1 MLHDPAHKEVPTELE
16 SIELPSEDREIV
28 RRLASEVAE
37 IAALPVH
44 AEKAKLWTG
53 LNDLESSR
61 PMVYIN
67 EICWNEMDVDDE
79 LTLKCTHPF
88 ARRQEGGLRHQLY
101 LWRHMPGD
109 MVLSNHVSCPLAVRS
124 TGFGISEDVDVVRTD
139 DSNSIVSCHFK
150 VQIQTEDDLD
160 KIRVPKVTHDEQTTT
175 ERYEAMCDLYEG
187 IMPVRKRGQGH
198 IWFTPWDFLIR
209 WYGIEAAMMD
219 MIDRPDFV
227 HAAVERMVDGW
238 MAELDQFEE
247 LNVLALDSKNGRVG
261 SGGYGYASCLPG
273 DDFRA
278 DHVRPLDMWGCS
290 NAQIFSEVSPQ
301 MHWEFAIEHDLRW
314 LKRWGLTYYGCC
326 EPLDGKMDLLRR
338 IPNLRKIS
346 VSPWCNFRRA
356 IEEIGDDYVISF
368 KPSPAILVTDTWDPE
383 AARRDIRELLDLA
396 DGKCHIEIIMKDI
409 STVRYEPQRL
419 WEWSE
424 IAMEEALRG

>member
-1 MLHDPAHKEVPTELE
+1 MLHDPEHVEESADLE
-16 SIELPSEDREIV
+16 RVEIPDQDRELL

-37 IAALPVH
+37 ISALPVH
-44 AEKAKLWTG
+44 AEKAALWTG
-53 LNDLESSR
+53 LNDLKSSR
-61 PMVYIN
+61 PMVFIN
-67 EICWNEMDVDDE
+67 EICWNEMNVDDE
-79 LTLKCTHPF
+79 LTLQCEHPW
-88 ARRQEGGLRHQLY
+88 ARGQEGGLRRQLY

-109 MVLSNHVSCPLAVRS
+109 MILNDHFSCPLAVRS
-124 TGFGISEDVDVVRTD
+124 TSFGISENVDVVKTD
-139 DSNSIVSCHFK
+139 DSNSTVSRHFN
-150 VQIQTEDDLD
+150 VQIQNEDDLE
-160 KIRVPKVTHDEQTTT
+160 KICMPKVTYDEKATAQ
-175 ERYEAMCDLYEG
+175 RYEAMCDLYKG
-187 IMPVRKRGQGH
+187 IMPVQKKGQGH

-227 HAAVERMVDGW
+227 HAAVERMVDAW
-238 MAELDQFEE
+238 MVELDQFEE
-247 LNVLALDSKNGRVG
+247 LNVLALDSFNGRVG
-261 SGGYGYASCLPG
+261 SGGYGYVSCLPG
-273 DDFRA
+273 SDF
-278 DHVRPLDMWGCS
+278 DEGHVRPLNMWGCS

-301 MHWEFAIEHDLRW
+301 MHWDFAIEHDLRW

-326 EPLDGKMDLLRR
+326 EPLDGKMELMRR

-346 VSPWCNFRRA
+346 VSPWCNFKRA
-356 IEEIGDDYVISF
+356 VEEIGDEYVISF
-368 KPSPAILVTDTWDPE
+368 KPSPAVLAPDTWNPE
-383 AARRDIRELLDLA
+383 RARREIRELLDLA